1 MITIRSTVRVTIIIT
16 RIIVRHS
23 EGGKPGEGGVDIERA
38 SLLETTISVEVYVKL
53 YPRALTPDFSA
64 FRAVFFIVFLP

>member
-1 MITIRSTVRVTIIIT
+1 MITIISTVRVTIIIT

-23 EGGKPGEGGVDIERA
+23 EGGKPGEGGVDIEKA
-38 SLLETTISVEVYVKL
+38 SLLETKNSVDSVKL